1 MVGLAIEKVRGEEA
15 KCTRRGVCSLTRP
28 SDLQED
34 AHTAEERANSLDRS
48 AGEHEGRHR
57 ALEAMV
63 QKLQKKLDTCVS
75 DRGVL
80 SSVGLCKL
88 SGWLKAPRINNA

>member
-1 MVGLAIEKVRGEEA
+1 MLCLRAF
-15 KCTRRGVCSLTRP
+15 S
-28 SDLQED
+28 LQED
-34 AHTAEERANSLDRS
+34 AHQAEERANSLDRS

-80 SSVGLCKL
+80 SSEL
-88 SGWLKAPRINNA
+88 SIATKKASSAARADVLLQQC